1 MEPYVVASHTAGAV
15 FDVSIA
21 LFALGELQQ
30 AFRVRHGAKTSSF
43 RDEAVFRVIFFA
55 GVAALPVCI
64 RFIPAADVPG
74 PWIFEI
80 GAAVG
85 WFGLLLRWWSF
96 ATLGRYF
103 TTVVKVSSDQPIVDR
118 GPYRFVRHPSYT
130 GLLLAFLG
138 GGLMLGNSGS
148 DNRVGR
154 NHRLSADLRLLR
166 EERAL
171 VQARGSAYLRLR
183 QRTRTADS
191 IPLVRPAAEPAPRC
205 APARKRIG

>member
-138 GGLMLGNSGS
+138 GGLMLGNWVATIVS
-148 DNRVGR
+148 VAIIA
-154 NHRLSADLRLLR
+154 SALIFRLLH

-171 VQARGSAYLRLR
+171 VQARGSAYLDYAKGRARL
-183 QRTRTADS
+183 
-191 IPLVRPAAEPAPRC
+191 IPFLW
-205 APARKRIG
+205 